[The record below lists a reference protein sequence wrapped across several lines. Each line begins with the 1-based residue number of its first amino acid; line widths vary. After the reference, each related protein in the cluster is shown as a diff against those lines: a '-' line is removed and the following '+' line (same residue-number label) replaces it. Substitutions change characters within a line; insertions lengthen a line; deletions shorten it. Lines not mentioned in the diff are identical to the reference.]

1 MSLSI
6 KLSLY
11 MAAMEIPTVISVIYK
26 VMLIFDLFVNVFFLK
41 VELLLVEVEFIRGDI
56 FRWLKYYMPYKF
68 VLIILIELTYA
79 GKLIAKETKY
89 GWRVF

>member
-1 MSLSI
+1 MYF
-6 KLSLY
+6 KLL
-11 MAAMEIPTVISVIYK
+11 A
-26 VMLIFDLFVNVFFLK
+26 
-41 VELLLVEVEFIRGDI
+41 LLLVEEMFIRGDI
-56 FRWLKYYMPYKF
+56 FHWLKYCMPYKF